1 MRGEFFVL
9 GVPPAVLQLARQ
21 EVATSWVVMPIEAPI
36 CLFSYFFTD
45 LILDVINV
53 ALSAK
58 LQD

>member
-21 EVATSWVVMPIEAPI
+21 EVALSWAVMPIEAPI

-45 LILDVINV
+45 LILDGHRRGD
-53 ALSAK
+53 K
-58 LQD
+58 C